1 MTPFLFKNYSMSQKP
16 KEINF
21 KDVNMKS
28 KQIWNDDMSVS
39 IFNFQPGLSSI
50 TNGGGK
56 KSGTKVL
63 HVGSR
68 RTTSHAIGTR
78 NFI

>member
-1 MTPFLFKNYSMSQKP
+1 MSQKP
-16 KEINF
+16 KEISF
-21 KDVNMKS
+21 KKVNMRS
-28 KQIWNDDMSVS
+28 KRLWNDDMSVS
-39 IFNFQPGLSSI
+39 IFNFQPGLTSVGS
-50 TNGGGK
+50 GGGK